1 MEKKPLILIVDDEVG
16 VLNALERLL
25 KLDGY
30 EIRRAQE
37 PFEALEILK
46 QEPIDLIISDHL
58 MPGMKGL
65 DLLKEAKNIRPDA
78 IRIILTGHADL
89 ALAMKAINEGEVY
102 RFFTKPW
109 DDDELRLDVKLA
121 IEKLMLER
129 ENKKL
134 KKELSEK
141 EKALKEL
148 EAKFPGI
155 TQVKRDARGAIIIE
169 DEDLEGE

>member
-30 EIRRAQE
+30 EIRRAQD

-46 QEPIDLIISDHL
+46 QEPVDLIISDHL

-65 DLLKEAKNIRPDA
+65 ELLKQAKEIRPDA

-89 ALAMKAINEGEVY
+89 ALAVKAINEGEVY

-109 DDDELRLDVKLA
+109 DDDALRLDVKLA
-121 IEKLMLER
+121 IDRLMLER
-129 ENKKL
+129 ENIKL

-141 EKALKEL
+141 EKALREL

-169 DEDLEGE
+169 DEDIEGE

>member
-1 MEKKPLILIVDDEVG
+1 MQKKPLILIVDDEVG

-25 KLDGY
+25 KADGY
-30 EIRRAQE
+30 EIRRAQD
-37 PFEALEILK
+37 PFQALEILK
-46 QEPIDLIISDHL
+46 QEPVDLIISDHL

-65 DLLKEAKNIRPDA
+65 ELLKQAKAIRPDA
-78 IRIILTGHADL
+78 IRVILTGHADL
-89 ALAMKAINEGEVY
+89 ALAMTAINEGEVY

-109 DDDELRLDVKLA
+109 DDDALRLDVRLA
-121 IEKLMLER
+121 IERFRLER
-129 ENKKL
+129 ENKDL
-134 KKELSEK
+134 KRELSKK

-155 TQVKRDARGAIIIE
+155 TQVKRDARGAIVID